1 MKATTSPFAE
11 TNALR
16 AVLNLVQEFILWID
30 EHGHIV
36 DANQSV
42 SQSLGYSVAEIK
54 QLTIFEV
61 NPHLN
66 LMEWKKTWKNLSSQ
80 ASALRA
86 TEFINQSQELIQV
99 NWRALQVAS
108 DNGDLCCLIGT
119 SPQHTDQQAAPKIL
133 GKSEIKR
140 LHLSKFT
147 LDISKDI
154 VLWVRPD
161 ATIEYINNAI
171 EPLLGYAP
179 EEALQLSIYDIDPS
193 YNENNFQQ
201 SWENLK
207 RHKGS
212 VFETRLKHKDGHLI
226 PSEVNTNYLEYEGK
240 EYNCA
245 FIRDLRPQKQKTRE
259 LEKAMEQISQLSEQ
273 LEIENT
279 SLKEEIAKQYNFNNI
294 ITKSERYQRVLQRIG
309 QVAQTEAT
317 VLIVGETGTGKEL
330 LARAIHQKSRRKD
343 RPMIKVNCAALP
355 KDLVESELFGHEK
368 GAFTGAY
375 QQKKGRFE
383 LADGGTLFLD
393 EIGELPLEL
402 QPKLLRVLQ
411 EGIFE
416 RVGGTESLQVDV
428 RIIAATNR
436 HLNKMVDNGTFRED
450 LYYRLNVFPIENLP
464 LRERKEDIPLLMN
477 HFVNKYSRK
486 AGKKIEELPTAAM
499 KRLMKYE
506 FPGNVRELEN
516 IVERA
521 VILSNGKVLNLN
533 DSLTDRKKTKK
544 RGKGEFPSFEDI
556 QRRHI
561 IKALE
566 RTNWR
571 ITGPK
576 GAGKLLKMND
586 RTLMSKMR
594 KLEIRRED
602 YI

>member
-1 MKATTSPFAE
+1 MRVTTSPFAE

-16 AVLNLVQEFILWID
+16 AILNLVQEFILWID
-30 EHGHIV
+30 EHGHII

-42 SQSLGYSVAEIK
+42 SHSLGYSIEEVK

-66 LMEWKKTWKNLSSQ
+66 LLEWKKTWKNLSSEP
-80 ASALRA
+80 SALQA
-86 TEFINQSQELIQV
+86 TEFINQSQELIPV
-99 NWRALQVAS
+99 NWRGLRMLS
-108 DNGDLCCLIGT
+108 ENGELCCLLGT
-119 SPQHTDQQAAPKIL
+119 SPQNTNPQTSPKIL
-133 GKSEIKR
+133 GKSEIKK
-140 LHLSKFT
+140 LHLSRFT

-171 EPLLGYAP
+171 EPLLGYLP
-179 EEALQLSIYDIDPS
+179 EEALQLRIYDIDPS
-193 YNENNFQQ
+193 YNEDTFQQ

-207 RHKGS
+207 SHKGS
-212 VFETRLKHKDGHLI
+212 IFETQLKHKDGHLI
-226 PSEVNTNYLEYEGK
+226 PCEIGTNYLEYEGK

-245 FIRDLRPQKQKTRE
+245 FIRDLRPQKQKTRA
-259 LEKAMEQISQLSEQ
+259 LEEAMEQISQLSEQ

-279 SLKEEIAKQYNFNNI
+279 SLKEEIAKRYNFNNI
-294 ITKSERYQRVLQRIG
+294 ITKSDRYQRVLQRIG

-317 VLIVGETGTGKEL
+317 VLLVGETGTGKEL

-343 RPMIKVNCAALP
+343 KPMINVNCAALP

-383 LADGGTLFLD
+383 LANGGTLFLD

-411 EGIFE
+411 EGVFE
-416 RVGGTESLQVDV
+416 RVGATESIKVNV
-428 RIIAATNR
+428 RIVAATNR
-436 HLNKMVDNGTFRED
+436 HLDKMVDQGTFRED

-464 LRERKEDIPLLMN
+464 LRERKEDIPLLVH
-477 HFVNKYSRK
+477 HFVNKYSSK
-486 AGKKIEELPTAAM
+486 AGKKIEELPAAAM

-521 VILSNGKVLNLN
+521 VILSTGKVLNLS
-533 DSLTDRKKTKK
+533 DSLTARKKTKK
-544 RGKGEFPSFEDI
+544 RGKGEFPSFEDV
-556 QRRHI
+556 QRQHI
-561 IKALE
+561 VKALE

-594 KLEIRRED
+594 KLGIKREGGR
-602 YI
+602 